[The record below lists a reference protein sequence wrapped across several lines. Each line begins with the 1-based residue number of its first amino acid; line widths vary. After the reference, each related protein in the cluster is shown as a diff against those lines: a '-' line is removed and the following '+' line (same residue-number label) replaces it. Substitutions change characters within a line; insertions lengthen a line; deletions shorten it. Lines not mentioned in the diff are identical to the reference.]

1 MAGRLPVA
9 DATTLNADILRK
21 REKIGI
27 IVSDWNS
34 DITLRLLKGCCTVF
48 EKAGLLNHLVIVHV
62 PGAFEIPIT
71 ISRLLQ
77 RKKCSGVI
85 ALGCVIK
92 GETKHDD
99 YLNHSIAK
107 TLLELAVN
115 YDKPVINGVLTTNTK
130 KQADDRSGGKW
141 GNKGEE
147 CVGAM
152 LRLLGTFKIIDT
164 L

>member
-1 MAGRLPVA
+1 MAGRLPTA
-9 DATTLNADILRK
+9 NTTKLNPGVLRK
-21 REKIGI
+21 SDKIGI
-27 IVSDWNS
+27 VVSDWNS
-34 DITLRLLKGCCTVF
+34 DITSRLLKGCCTVF
-48 EKAGLLNHLVIVHV
+48 DKAGLINHLVIVHV
-62 PGAFEIPIT
+62 PGAFEIPLT
-71 ISRLLQ
+71 IARLLQ
-77 RKKCSGVI
+77 RKTCCGVI

-107 TLLELAVN
+107 TLLELALN

-130 KQADDRSGGKW
+130 KQADDRSGGHW

-147 CVGAM
+147 CAGTL